1 MILFSIGRMILP
13 DSKFK
18 EFLKKKFRKQI
29 SADTNKKL
37 FGTAA
42 SKTGSTAAKTAGNA
56 GKFAKFGEIIDTL
69 LNLEV
74 LAVAGNPFVTAK
86 QKAQRKSVFNA
97 VNATNNRR
105 QKKQV
110 LRLKNV

>member
-37 FGTAA
+37 FG
-42 SKTGSTAAKTAGNA
+42 
-56 GKFAKFGEIIDTL
+56 I
-69 LNLEV
+69 
-74 LAVAGNPFVTAK
+74 
-86 QKAQRKSVFNA
+86 
-97 VNATNNRR
+97 ATNRP
-105 QKKQV
+105 QQTKESV
-110 LRLKNV
+110 DYTLKLLERCSFL